1 MSFQYGQFG
10 PGFDLIMPE
19 PQALRFEELLQLHSE
34 EVTVIQQTVDSHDGY
49 GQPVV
54 SEASYTEK
62 AIVKTDLGESLLQ
75 PGEVKRA
82 TVEALFAQWAP
93 IGEALYEL
101 EIRGHRYHVVGVEKA
116 SAYLHV
122 RAERM
127 VE

>member
-1 MSFQYGQFG
+1 MSYQYGQFG
-10 PGFDLIMPE
+10 TGFDLMRPE
-19 PQALRFEELLQLHSE
+19 PQALRFEELLELHGE
-34 EVTVIQQTVDSHDGY
+34 DVKVVQQTETGRDGY

-54 SEASYTEK
+54 SEATYTEK
-62 AIVKTDLGESLLQ
+62 AVVKTDLGESLLP

-93 IGEALYEL
+93 IGEAMYEL

-116 SAYLHV
+116 AAYLLV
-122 RAERM
+122 RAERV

>member
-1 MSFQYGQFG
+1 MSYQYGQFG
-10 PGFDLIMPE
+10 TGFDLMMPE
-19 PQALRFEELLQLHSE
+19 PQSLRFEELLMLHGE
-34 EVTVIQQTVDSHDGY
+34 EVTVVQQTVTSHDGY

-54 SEASYTEK
+54 SETSYTEK
-62 AIVKTDLGESLLQ
+62 AVVKTDLGESLLP

-116 SAYLHV
+116 AAYLLV

>member
-1 MSFQYGQFG
+1 MSYQYGQFG
-10 PGFDLIMPE
+10 AGFDLMMPE
-19 PQALRFEELLQLHSE
+19 PQALRFEELLQLHGE
-34 EVTVIQQTVDSHDGY
+34 EVTVVQQTVTSHDAY

-54 SEASYTEK
+54 SEVSYTEK
-62 AIVKTDLGESLLQ
+62 AVVKTSLGESLLP

-82 TVEALFAQWAP
+82 TVEALFTQWAP

-116 SAYLHV
+116 SAYLV
-122 RAERM
+122 VKGERM

>member
-1 MSFQYGQFG
+1 MSYQYGQFG
-10 PGFDLIMPE
+10 AGFDLMMPE
-19 PQALRFEELLQLHSE
+19 PQALRFEELLQLHGE
-34 EVTVIQQTVDSHDGY
+34 EVTVVQQTVTSHDAY

-54 SEASYTEK
+54 SEVSYTEK
-62 AIVKTDLGESLLQ
+62 AVVKTSLGESLLP

-82 TVEALFAQWAP
+82 TVEALFTQWAP

-116 SAYLHV
+116 SAYLLV
-122 RAERM
+122 KAERM

>member
-1 MSFQYGQFG
+1 MSYQYGQFST
-10 PGFDLIMPE
+10 GFDLMMPE
-19 PQALRFEELLQLHSE
+19 PQALRFEELLWLHGE
-34 EVTVIQQTVDSHDGY
+34 DVTVIQQTETSRDAY
-49 GQPVV
+49 GQPVT

-62 AIVKTDLGESLLQ
+62 AVVKTDLGERLLP

-93 IGEALYEL
+93 IGEAMYEL

-116 SAYLHV
+116 SAYLLV

>member
-1 MSFQYGQFG
+1 VSFQYGQFG
-10 PGFDLIMPE
+10 EGFDLMMPE
-19 PQALRFEELLQLHSE
+19 PQALRFEELLLLHGGD
-34 EVTVIQQTVDSHDGY
+34 VTVVQQTETSRDSY

-62 AIVKTDLGESLLQ
+62 AVIKTDLGESFLP

-82 TVEALFAQWAP
+82 TVEVLFTQWAP
-93 IGEALYEL
+93 VGEALYEL

-116 SAYLHV
+116 SAYLLV

>member
-1 MSFQYGQFG
+1 VSYQYGQFG
-10 PGFDLIMPE
+10 AGFDLMRPE
-19 PQALRFEELLQLHSE
+19 PPALRFEELLELHGE
-34 EVTVIQQTVDSHDGY
+34 DVTVVQQTVDSHDAY

-62 AIVKTDLGESLLQ
+62 AVIKTDLGESLLP

-82 TVEALFAQWAP
+82 TVEALFTQWAP

-116 SAYLHV
+116 SAYLLV
-122 RAERM
+122 KAERM

>member
-10 PGFDLIMPE
+10 TGFNLMMPE
-19 PQALRFEELLQLHSE
+19 PQALRFEELLILHGE
-34 EVTVIQQTVDSHDGY
+34 DVTVIQQTETSRDSY
-49 GQPVV
+49 GQPVT
-54 SEASYTEK
+54 SEATYTEK
-62 AIVKTDLGESLLQ
+62 AVVKTDLGESLLP

-93 IGEALYEL
+93 IGETMYEL

-116 SAYLHV
+116 SAYLLV